1 MLLSLE
7 RITKSYDPTTV
18 LDGVSVILNDG
29 DRVALVGANG
39 SGKSTLLRILTG
51 EVEPDGGVVRI
62 ADGVE
67 LGYLPQQPPDA
78 GKLSPADLLAESV
91 GGLRTLERRLR
102 ALEDVMTSAT
112 GPELEAAT
120 AEYGDVLDRFER
132 RGGYE
137 LEHRTE
143 EVLAGLGLAH
153 LPRDQ
158 AFVTLSGGEKT
169 RVLLAGLL
177 LRSPDV
183 LLLDEPTNHLDA
195 ASTDWLEGYLAR
207 YRGAFLVV
215 SHDRRFLNAV
225 ATTILELDEHT
236 RALTTYPGNYDAYR
250 AAKAAEQERIERDYE
265 REQEEVKALRRA
277 IKTTGRQVSHAR
289 PPTDNDKFARHFF
302 REQVDRAVS
311 RNVRNAEER
320 LRRIE
325 ADPAP
330 KSARALRINPD
341 FDPSTF
347 RSEVAIGLE
356 NVTVRLGGRAILD
369 GVSLV
374 VGPRDRVVVVGE
386 NGVGK
391 STLLNVIAGRL
402 RPDAGA
408 VRVASAARIGY
419 LDQDGRDD
427 DPSVTL
433 LEAYRRDLP
442 GSDEDIANGLFRHGF
457 FRRDDAARPVG
468 RLSLG
473 QRRKLQVARLVAE
486 RANLLL
492 LDEPTNHLSFDVLE
506 ALEEALRTFPGPVVA
521 VSHDRWFI
529 ERFGGTFLELRA
541 GRLHSVATET
551 AAVSSA
557 MSGRSRRE
565 GPGDG
570 PGQ

>member
-1 MLLSLE
+1 MLLALD

-18 LDGVSVILNDG
+18 LDGVSLVLNDG

-51 EVEPDGGVVRI
+51 EVEPDGGTTRV
-62 ADGVE
+62 ATGVE
-67 LGYLPQQPPDA
+67 LGYLPQEPPDVGA
-78 GKLSPADLLAESV
+78 QSLADLLAESV

-102 ALEDVMTSAT
+102 ELEGVMTTAT
-112 GPELEAAT
+112 GPQLDAAT
-120 AEYGDVLDRFER
+120 AEYGDVLERFER

-153 LPRDQ
+153 LPREQ
-158 AFVTLSGGEKT
+158 AFATLSGGEKT

-183 LLLDEPTNHLDA
+183 LLLDEPTNHLDG
-195 ASTDWLEGYLAR
+195 ASTAWLEGYLGR

-225 ATTILELDEHT
+225 ATVIVELDEHT
-236 RALTTYPGNYDAYR
+236 RTLATYPGNYDTYR
-250 AAKAAEQERIERDYE
+250 AAKLAEQERIERDYE
-265 REQEEVKALRRA
+265 RQQEEVKALRRA
-277 IKTTGRQVSHAR
+277 VKTTGRQVSHAR
-289 PPTDNDKFARHFF
+289 PPTDGDKFAKNFF

-325 ADPAP
+325 DDPARKP
-330 KSARALRINPD
+330 ARALRINPD

-356 NVTVRLGGRAILD
+356 GVTVRLGGRTILD
-369 GVSLV
+369 RVSLV

-402 RPDAGA
+402 RPDAGT
-408 VRVASAARIGY
+408 VRVASAARVGY
-419 LDQDGRDD
+419 LDQDGHDL
-427 DPSVTL
+427 DPRMTL

-442 GSDEDIANGLFRHGF
+442 GNEEEIANGLFRHGF
-457 FRRDDAARPVG
+457 FRRDDLARPVG

-506 ALEEALRTFPGPVVA
+506 ALEEALRAFPGPLVA

-529 ERFGGTFLELRA
+529 DRFGGRVLELGD
-541 GRLHSVATET
+541 GRLHA
-551 AAVSSA
+551 
-557 MSGRSRRE
+557 GL
-565 GPGDG
+565 P
-570 PGQ
+570 

>member
-1 MLLSLE
+1 MLLSLD
-7 RITKSYDPTTV
+7 RITKSFDPTTV
-18 LDGVSVILNDG
+18 LDGVSLVLNDG

-51 EVEPDGGVVRI
+51 EVEPDGGTVRI
-62 ADGVE
+62 AGGVE
-67 LGYLPQQPPDA
+67 LGYLPQEPPEVGA
-78 GKLSPADLLAESV
+78 SSLADLLAESV

-102 ALEDVMTSAT
+102 ELEGVMTTAT
-112 GPELEAAT
+112 GPDLEAAT
-120 AEYGDVLDRFER
+120 AEYGDVMERFKR

-153 LPRDQ
+153 LPR
-158 AFVTLSGGEKT
+158 ARIFATLSGGEKT

-177 LRSPDV
+177 LRAPDV
-183 LLLDEPTNHLDA
+183 LLLDEPTNHLDR
-195 ASTDWLEGYLAR
+195 ASTTWLEGYLGR

-215 SHDRRFLNAV
+215 SHDRRFVNAV
-225 ATTILELDEHT
+225 ATLIVELDEYT
-236 RALTTYPGNYDAYR
+236 RTLASYSGNYDAYR
-250 AAKAAEQERIERDYE
+250 AAKLAEQAHIEREFE
-265 REQEEVKALRRA
+265 RQQEEIKALRRA

-289 PPTDNDKFARHFF
+289 PPTDNDKFARNFF

-325 ADPAP
+325 EDQAQKP
-330 KSARALRINPD
+330 ARALRINPD

-347 RSEVAIGLE
+347 RSAVAIGLE
-356 NVTVRLGGRAILD
+356 GVTVRLGGRVLLD
-369 GVSLV
+369 DVSLV
-374 VGPRDRVVVVGE
+374 VGPRDRVVIVGE

-391 STLLNVIAGRL
+391 STLLNLIAGRL
-402 RPDAGA
+402 KPDAGT
-408 VRVASAARIGY
+408 VRVASAARLGY
-419 LDQDGRDD
+419 LDQDGRDL
-427 DPSVTL
+427 DPDATL
-433 LEAYRRDLP
+433 LDAYRRGLP
-442 GSDEDIANGLFRHGF
+442 GSDEEVANGLFRHGF
-457 FRRDDAARPVG
+457 FRRDDLARLVG

-506 ALEEALRTFPGPVVA
+506 ALEEALRQFPGPIVA

-529 ERFGGTFLELRA
+529 ERFGGQVLELRD
-541 GRLHSVATET
+541 GHLHPVEVAATGG
-551 AAVSSA
+551 A
-557 MSGRSRRE
+557 
-565 GPGDG
+565 
-570 PGQ
+570 